1 MGFNY
6 SINVVSYPQQAYSV
20 SSSFCFKENWLISQI
35 GFKISSTVSRIGAF
49 HRCGHEGQ
57 ASRGDRPLKAACKA
71 NKAQWTAQ
79 SVKRRVFVLIGK
91 INDRNRQK
99 LLVTIREVKGTK
111 MIDLRVHQTGDDGEL
126 VATPAGVSLTFD
138 QAERAI
144 ELLGEAKK
152 RIAEQQ

>member
-1 MGFNY
+1 M
-6 SINVVSYPQQAYSV
+6 
-20 SSSFCFKENWLISQI
+20 
-35 GFKISSTVSRIGAF
+35 
-49 HRCGHEGQ
+49 
-57 ASRGDRPLKAACKA
+57 
-71 NKAQWTAQ
+71 
-79 SVKRRVFVLIGK
+79 LIGK

-144 ELLGEAKK
+144 ELLGEEKK
-152 RIAEQQ
+152 RIADQQ